1 MKQEKVKRDYK
12 VLTEKISPENVAEMA
27 ELIAMR
33 GGAIYIKGNA
43 GYRAGIHM
51 KAYREKIPVIV
62 IGGAAGS
69 FLGEYRAGGIIIAL
83 GIDIKGDIVG
93 NFPCTGMHGGR
104 MLLRSDCK
112 NIRFPHNV
120 NIARANENTLAPF
133 TGYIKEYCNLFGV
146 DYDKLMDAPFT
157 LLSPD
162 SKNPYKQMYV
172 MN

>member
-1 MKQEKVKRDYK
+1 MGAFLFFREVNY
-12 VLTEKISPENVAEMA
+12 AE
-27 ELIAMR
+27 R
-33 GGAIYIKGNA
+33 RTSTNT
-43 GYRAGIHM
+43 
-51 KAYREKIPVIV
+51 
-62 IGGAAGS
+62 
-69 FLGEYRAGGIIIAL
+69 
-83 GIDIKGDIVG
+83 VG
-93 NFPCTGMHGGR
+93 LF
-104 MLLRSDCK
+104 DCK